1 MRSLAIFLFLAHL
14 SSVIASWNHKS
25 SMNVEVLKKNTPQF
39 IKDLDHPFA
48 INSRFGIDT
57 LDNPAETLCN
67 PDSVERR
74 SSAEIPRDL
83 FKRIKVSNEWK
94 LWSLIDLQL
103 SEILD
108 CPEALNTIEEFDV
121 HIDLNETSLPPSST
135 LDLFVQ
141 LFIKTPQMKN
151 LTWEGT
157 ILKYE
162 GREELPPSPIE
173 QHFILHNVQFPGV
186 TTMIL
191 GPNLHFLVPM
201 APNLQ
206 SLSSSSDPGW
216 GRWRRWDFPRPL
228 GNPTLGLVKAASR
241 ASKLRE
247 FELVAL
253 WTSELTSEFHPGFPD
268 LETIRLH
275 GSLDGFGPD
284 GYELG
289 EILNVSVSPRQGVTQ
304 FTPHANVSTHL
315 RERLRTFLT

>member
-1 MRSLAIFLFLAHL
+1 
-14 SSVIASWNHKS
+14 
-25 SMNVEVLKKNTPQF
+25 MNVEVLKKNTPQF

-48 INSRFGIDT
+48 INSRYGIDT

-103 SEILD
+103 LEILD

-151 LTWEGT
+151 LAWEGT

-162 GREELPPSPIE
+162 GREELP
-173 QHFILHNVQFPGV
+173 LH
-186 TTMIL
+186 
-191 GPNLHFLVPM
+191 
-201 APNLQ
+201 
-206 SLSSSSDPGW
+206 
-216 GRWRRWDFPRPL
+216 R
-228 GNPTLGLVKAASR
+228 
-241 ASKLRE
+241 
-247 FELVAL
+247 
-253 WTSELTSEFHPGFPD
+253 
-268 LETIRLH
+268 
-275 GSLDGFGPD
+275 
-284 GYELG
+284 
-289 EILNVSVSPRQGVTQ
+289 
-304 FTPHANVSTHL
+304 
-315 RERLRTFLT
+315 